1 MEAFEPKRRELIQD
15 RALVRDR
22 LWQND
27 VKSRQAIGGDEEE
40 RFAKIKNLAHL
51 SAAQFFDSGKID

>member
-1 MEAFEPKRRELIQD
+1 LIQD
-15 RALVRDR
+15 RAFARDR
-22 LWQND
+22 FRQND

-51 SAAQFFDSGKID
+51 SAAQLFYSGKID